1 MRIYTVLPCRP
12 GGRPQYVIIKDA
24 TRDPNVTEEDVEHEL
39 ERAFEEE
46 AELIIIEPKYLGD
59 EVSRWITL
67 GNFLH
72 KASVISGILCFG
84 FQRFD
89 KERYYLIIGLG
100 TFSSL
105 CAISYAV
112 CWKGDPCCKFQVAD
126 QVPDLERMVANLTSA
141 NPVVLVRKNDNRRK
155 VLHNIVATLSG
166 IVCARKLFA
175 WLTSS

>member
-1 MRIYTVLPCRP
+1 MFHCSV
-12 GGRPQYVIIKDA
+12 GGRPQYVIIKDV
-24 TRDPNVTEEDVEHEL
+24 TRDSDLTDEDVEHEL

-89 KERYYLIIGLG
+89 KERYYLIVGLG
-100 TFSSL
+100 TISSL
-105 CAISYAV
+105 FAISYAV
-112 CWKGDPCCKFQVAD
+112 CWKNDPCCRFQVAE
-126 QVPDLERMVANLTSA
+126 QVPDLEHMVTSLSTA
-141 NPVVLVRKNDNRRK
+141 NPVVLVRKNDHRRK
-155 VLHNIVATLSG
+155 VLHNVVATLSG
-166 IVCARKLFA
+166 IVCATKLLA
-175 WLTSS
+175 WITRS